1 METVEDQTTA
11 LREAMAN
18 LKKAKGQAV
27 PQGPGPRVI
36 AVASGKGG
44 VGKTNISSNLA
55 LALHQGGARTC
66 ILDGDLGLSNV
77 NILLGELPKWNLFHV
92 IKGEKRLDDVVTRT
106 QWGPD
111 LVAGA
116 SGFQELANLDPSAR
130 DRFISGLSALNRYD
144 YLVIDTGAGIGANVT
159 GFLLAAHEVLVVTT
173 PEPTAVTDAYG
184 LIKSLVAS
192 GRTRNIHLIVN
203 RVPSVTE
210 GRKVAERIKGIA
222 HQFLRL
228 DMELLG
234 VVHED
239 AKVVQSV
246 YQRKPFLVLDPKGKA
261 SAGVRALA
269 DRLRGRPAPDPSED
283 RGLTRLFKNLFGGAA

>member
-1 METVEDQTTA
+1 METVEDQTTE
-11 LREAMAN
+11 LRQAMASV
-18 LKKAKGQAV
+18 KKSRVAPPVG
-27 PQGPGPRVI
+27 GSGPRVI

-55 LALHQGGARTC
+55 LALHQSGARTC

-92 IKGEKRLDDVVTRT
+92 IKGERRLEDVVTRT

-116 SGFQELANLDPSAR
+116 SGFQELANLDPAAR
-130 DRFISGLSALNRYD
+130 ERFITGLSGLQRYD

-159 GFLLAAHEVLVVTT
+159 GFLLAAHDVLVVTT

-192 GRTRNIHLIVN
+192 GRTKNINLIVN
-203 RVPSVTE
+203 RVPSVAE
-210 GRKVAERIKGIA
+210 GRKVAERICGIA
-222 HQFLRL
+222 YQFLRL
-228 DMELLG
+228 QVELLG
-234 VVHED
+234 VIHED
-239 AKVVQSV
+239 PQVIQSV
-246 YQRKPFLVLDPKGKA
+246 YQRKPFLVIDPKGRA
-261 SAGVRALA
+261 SAGIRALG
-269 DRLRGRPAPDPSED
+269 DRLRGRPAPDPSEGH
-283 RGLTRLFKNLFGGAA
+283 GLTRFFKHLFGGGS